1 LKTTESEGEVF
12 DLNGKPYRIG
22 FLLPSLFQGINNGS
36 RREILRANRES
47 SISFT
52 GELYHYTSLS
62 GFQGIVDTKGFWASD
77 NRYLNDAQEVSHG
90 RDLAAEVLDY
100 KIRRTHFA
108 PFRTVLEIVR
118 DAMHGNSQTGNL
130 IVCFSK
136 ARDSLEQWRGYGED
150 VGVCIR
156 VRGFDETSNPPEIR
170 PMFFG
175 PDQLAFNVKYGMRS
189 KIVTLLS
196 VIRRFSEE
204 YACDRQV
211 MANWWP
217 DDHDEEY
224 AKHLIAQLEYYAV
237 NLKNGAFSEEKE
249 VRLVIPHSY
258 ADKYDGGLQFRISKF
273 GLIPYVCTGNRMGM
287 RGILPIKEVII
298 GPSQNNELVR
308 ESVASFMKHRGYK
321 DVEVTLSQV
330 PYRS

>member
-1 LKTTESEGEVF
+1 LKTTKSEDGVF
-12 DLNGKPYRIG
+12 HRNGKPYRAG
-22 FLLPSLFQGINNGS
+22 FLSLFQGIANGS
-36 RREILRANRES
+36 GRDILRANRENPIS
-47 SISFT
+47 ST
-52 GELYHYTSLS
+52 GDLYHYTSLS
-62 GFQGIVDTKGFWASD
+62 GFRGIVDTKGFWASD

-90 RDLAAEVLDY
+90 RELAAQVLDY
-100 KIRRTHFA
+100 KARRPHFA
-108 PFRTVLEIVR
+108 PFRTVLEVVR
-118 DAMHGNSQTGNL
+118 DAMHDRPQTGQL

-156 VRGFDETSNPPEIR
+156 VGGFLKSTDPSEIR

-175 PDQLAFNVKYGMRS
+175 PDQLPFNVKYVGRS

-217 DDHDEEY
+217 DDHDDEY
-224 AKHLIAQLEYYAV
+224 AKHLVAELEYHVV
-237 NLKNGAFSEEKE
+237 NFKNSAFSEEKE
-249 VRLVIPHSY
+249 VRLVIPHSH
-258 ADKYDGGLQFRISKF
+258 ADKYNGGLQFRMSKF
-273 GLIPYVCTGNRMGM
+273 GLIPYLCTGDRIGIK
-287 RGILPIKEVII
+287 GILPIKEVII
-298 GPSQNNELVR
+298 GPSQNKELVG